1 MVLKHFSDY
10 VKFPRTKSMGF
21 ISLFAS
27 SAGHRMS
34 IEWIWII
41 FSLIELVQ
49 KDFTVT
55 RASLVL

>member
-1 MVLKHFSDY
+1 
-10 VKFPRTKSMGF
+10 MGF